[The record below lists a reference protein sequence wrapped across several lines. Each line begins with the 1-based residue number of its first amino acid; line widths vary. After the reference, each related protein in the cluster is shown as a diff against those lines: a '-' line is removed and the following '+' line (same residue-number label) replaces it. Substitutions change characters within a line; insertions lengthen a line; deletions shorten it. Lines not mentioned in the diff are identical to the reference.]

1 MKASANQ
8 AKPYNARLRILDDA
22 VAMVARVHRLAKQ
35 IGHHD
40 RELKDQL
47 ERATESVALNAAE
60 GAHAK
65 GKRRTYLLNVAMCS
79 GRESIMALRIA
90 AAKGLLAPE
99 TAATEA
105 DNLDRIVATLYKLAA
120 RNAPPGPR

>member
-1 MKASANQ
+1 MKASSNH
-8 AKPYNARLRILDDA
+8 AKSYHARLRILDDA
-22 VAMVARVHRLAKQ
+22 VDMVARVHQLARQ

-47 ERATESVALNAAE
+47 
-60 GAHAK
+60 
-65 GKRRTYLLNVAMCS
+65 AMCS

-90 AAKGLLAPE
+90 AAKGLVAPE
-99 TAATEA
+99 PAATEA

-120 RNAPPGPR
+120 RNAQPRHS

>member
-8 AKPYNARLRILDDA
+8 AKPYQARLRILDDA
-22 VAMVARVHRLAKQ
+22 VAMVARVHHLARQ

-79 GRESIMALRIA
+79 GRESIMAIRIA

-99 TAATEA
+99 DAATEA

-120 RNAPPGPR
+120 RNAPPRRK